1 MLTFNS
7 YIKLLIDIKKE
18 IGMRRWPRNAR
29 EVDIVLDNHFLVQ
42 TNQEIERLSLPAVMP
57 LTKRA
62 RMEHVNE
69 TSGSQVESKGF
80 MSFYFDHM
88 NISAYSNQSSDR
100 TMQP

>member
-1 MLTFNS
+1 M
-7 YIKLLIDIKKE
+7 YKQKK
-18 IGMRRWPRNAR
+18 
-29 EVDIVLDNHFLVQ
+29 LVQ

-69 TSGSQVESKGF
+69 TFGSQVESKGF

-100 TMQP
+100 TMRL